1 MRLEVLRSNV
11 HDAKFNHPHLLMLMT
26 TSPPDRSV
34 PPGQLIKA
42 SLPAAMLGL
51 LLAAA
56 LKFTTL
62 SPGVATG
69 MSIATFFIAQA
80 ILLQRVTG
88 RRSSSK
94 GWATILLL
102 ALATALAAGLIME
115 L

>member
-1 MRLEVLRSNV
+1 
-11 HDAKFNHPHLLMLMT
+11 MLMT
-26 TSPPDRSV
+26 TSPPDGSV
-34 PPGQLIKA
+34 PPGQLLKA

-51 LLAAA
+51 LLAVA

-80 ILLQRVTG
+80 ILLQRTTG
-88 RRSSSK
+88 QRTSSK
-94 GWATILLL
+94 GWATVLLL
-102 ALATALAAGLIME
+102 ALATAVAAGLIME

>member
-1 MRLEVLRSNV
+1 MRLDVQRSNV
-11 HDAKFNHPHLLMLMT
+11 HDVKFSHSHLLMLMT
-26 TSPPDRSV
+26 TSPPDSSV

-42 SLPAAMLGL
+42 SLPAAMFGL

-62 SPGVATG
+62 SSGVAMG

-80 ILLQRVTG
+80 VLLQWVTG
-88 RRSSSK
+88 RRSSPK
-94 GWATILLL
+94 GWATVLLL
-102 ALATALAAGLIME
+102 ALATAVVSALIME

>member
-1 MRLEVLRSNV
+1 M
-11 HDAKFNHPHLLMLMT
+11 
-26 TSPPDRSV
+26 
-34 PPGQLIKA
+34 IKA

-80 ILLQRVTG
+80 VLLQRVTG
-88 RRSSSK
+88 RRTSSK
-94 GWATILLL
+94 GWATVLLL
-102 ALATALAAGLIME
+102 ALATAVAAGLIME